1 MESGFSSLWH
11 CLTFFLGSW
20 ARPHAR
26 QVSKPH
32 WYIDWRVSQTFNH
45 LKKGYQDLS
54 GAVCEDVLWLADKG
68 KPQKQDESNLAE
80 QFVQK
85 IIRKMSHTSCAQKIQ
100 GTHGITFHLALPKTQ
115 TYSPPH
121 RPPGIGHGWLFPGR
135 PSEHHGATGQDHSP
149 SSKFPLSHGNHCTR
163 NSPVHCEKASQRG
176 KSPHLAMQWQYQT
189 SSLVGYNWFLELE
202 ASLNAQSCAKPMCN
216 DKNQKGHAAL
226 LADVSE
232 ECEGRSALRNNAGS
246 GWPPLISPTSSPA
259 RQAES
264 ATVRWNMKLSAKLVK
279 LLHLPPCSKLW
290 NVRYTASGV
299 SM

>member
-45 LKKGYQDLS
+45 LKKGDQDLS

-100 GTHGITFHLALPKTQ
+100 VTHGITFHLALPKRHKLTLRHID
-115 TYSPPH
+115 H
-121 RPPGIGHGWLFPGR
+121 RELGMVGCFLVDPRSIMGRQVRITHQAANFPFHMEIIAQEIHRFIARR
-135 PSEHHGATGQDHSP
+135 PITAG
-149 SSKFPLSHGNHCTR
+149 K
-163 NSPVHCEKASQRG
+163 VHIW
-176 KSPHLAMQWQYQT
+176 P
-189 SSLVGYNWFLELE
+189 
-202 ASLNAQSCAKPMCN
+202 CN
-216 DKNQKGHAAL
+216 DSTKHHPWWDTIGF
-226 LADVSE
+226 
-232 ECEGRSALRNNAGS
+232 
-246 GWPPLISPTSSPA
+246 
-259 RQAES
+259 
-264 ATVRWNMKLSAKLVK
+264 
-279 LLHLPPCSKLW
+279 
-290 NVRYTASGV
+290 
-299 SM
+299 